1 MRDLRVFRC
10 VEAYPGIAAGRAG
23 RARSNGRPS
32 GDRAS
37 GERQPDERVRAGIS
51 GWARAGCGRH
61 CAVRP
66 MKLTA
71 CTIISKPQN
80 TGLLVNQKA
89 SYRRKQTRRAS
100 RWAAGQSGAMGW
112 QRIVPFARCR
122 RSSVGLRCRRGTR
135 SAFGAGG
142 APWSRPVRMPGC
154 GARFAAG
161 AGGTLEHGRC
171 DEAVGGARS
180 AFSASG
186 MPWSRPVRMP
196 GCGVRSAFGTSGTL
210 GSAGLQRGQSPEM
223 RPCFVWRPFSALEF
237 AAGDV
242 GASPSHHLGPFAAR
256 AGPMQCLAN
265 APPSSSGPFCRKTAP
280 NLTSP
285 LNFWAVF
292 EGLFCAELL

>member
-1 MRDLRVFRC
+1 
-10 VEAYPGIAAGRAG
+10 
-23 RARSNGRPS
+23 
-32 GDRAS
+32 
-37 GERQPDERVRAGIS
+37 
-51 GWARAGCGRH
+51 
-61 CAVRP
+61 

-100 RWAAGQSGAMGW
+100 RRAAGQSGTMGW
-112 QRIVPFARCR
+112 QRSGRAGGRRGRSGTMSRATRQVAARRR

-186 MPWSRPVRMP
+186 
-196 GCGVRSAFGTSGTL
+196 TL
-210 GSAGLQRGQSPEM
+210 CSAGLQRGQSPEM

-242 GASPSHHLGPFAAR
+242 GASSPHLLGPFAAR

-292 EGLFCAELL
+292 EGLFCAELF